1 MRILIDAVGA
11 TTGGGASRSREL
23 ARTLPALAPDN
34 DYLFVL
40 QPHLQVDIARIAPRI
55 ATLVPPKPCSRMPLR
70 VGWEHL
76 LLPRKTM
83 GFSPEVVLSPFNVA
97 PVRWPKPKPRLAV
110 IVSNLAPYSPVVR
123 ELYGGRDWL
132 RLESLRRLTDRT
144 IAHADHV
151 FLLSRQAYALIDASL
166 LAGKS
171 ELIPMAPPPL
181 ASWVDQAHLPAEPYF
196 VIVGD
201 LMRYKGVEIVL
212 EAMSHFPPANVPLL
226 LVCGAH
232 TERSYLEAL
241 RDRASSLGLRDRIR
255 MLGPTDHSRV
265 LAMIA
270 GARACILPSRF
281 ENLTRVPIEAMSL
294 GTPVVARNIESYR
307 ESCEGAA
314 MYFDSEHPQQLAR
327 HMHALL
333 RDDALRAEWAQRAKG
348 HAISRR
354 PEEATTRILQ
364 VLEGG

>member
-40 QPHLQVDIARIAPRI
+40 QPHIEVDVARIAPSVS
-55 ATLVPPKPCSRMPLR
+55 TLVPPQPCSRMPLR
-70 VGWEHL
+70 VGWEHF
-76 LLPRKTM
+76 LLPRRTM
-83 GFSPEVVLSPFNVA
+83 HFSPEVVLSPFNVA

-123 ELYGGRDWL
+123 EMYRGRDWL
-132 RLESLRRLTDRT
+132 RLETLRRLTDRT

-151 FLLSRQAYALIDASL
+151 FLLSRQAYTLLDGAL
-166 LAGKS
+166 LADKS
-171 ELIPMAPPPL
+171 EVIPMAPPQLP
-181 ASWVDQAHLPAEPYF
+181 SCVDQADLPAEPYF
-196 VIVGD
+196 LIVGD
-201 LMRYKGVEIVL
+201 LMRYKGVEVVL
-212 EAMSHFPPANVPLL
+212 EAMSRFAPEAVPLL

-232 TERSYLEAL
+232 TELSYVAAL
-241 RDRASSLGLRDRIR
+241 RERAASLGLADRIR
-255 MLGPTDHSRV
+255 MLGPIEHSRV

-281 ENLTRVPIEAMSL
+281 ENLTRVPIEAMAF

-314 MYFDSEHPQQLAR
+314 IYFDHEDFEQLAK
-327 HMHALL
+327 HMRALV
-333 RDDALRAEWAQRAKG
+333 RDDAFRAEWGQRAKQ
-348 HAISRR
+348 HARSRR
-354 PEEATTRILQ
+354 PEDATNRILHT
-364 VLEGG
+364 LSRG

>member
-40 QPHLQVDIARIAPRI
+40 QPHIEVDVARIAPRI
-55 ATLVPPKPCSRMPLR
+55 STLVPPKPCCRMPLR

-97 PVRWPKPKPRLAV
+97 PVRWPTPKPRLAV

-123 ELYGGRDWL
+123 EMYRGRAWL
-132 RLESLRRLTDRT
+132 RLEILRRLTDHT

-151 FLLSRQAYALIDASL
+151 FLLSRQAYPLIDGAL
-166 LAGKS
+166 LADKS
-171 ELIPMAPPPL
+171 EVIPMAPPQLP
-181 ASWVDQAHLPAEPYF
+181 SRIDQDDLPAEPYF
-196 VIVGD
+196 VVVGD
-201 LMRYKGVEIVL
+201 LMRYKGVELVL
-212 EAMSHFPPANVPLL
+212 EAMSHFPPDAVPLL

-232 TERSYLEAL
+232 TELSYLATL
-241 RDRASSLGLRDRIR
+241 RGRAASLGLGDRIR
-255 MLGPTDHSRV
+255 MLGPTEHPRV

-314 MYFDSEHPQQLAR
+314 MYFDFEDSEQLAE
-327 HMHALL
+327 HMRALV
-333 RDDALRAEWAQRAKG
+333 RDDTFRAEWGQRAKA
-348 HAISRR
+348 HARSLR
-354 PEEATTRILQ
+354 PEEATSRILQ
-364 VLEGG
+364 ALERG

>member
-1 MRILIDAVGA
+1 
-11 TTGGGASRSREL
+11 
-23 ARTLPALAPDN
+23 
-34 DYLFVL
+34 
-40 QPHLQVDIARIAPRI
+40 
-55 ATLVPPKPCSRMPLR
+55 
-70 VGWEHL
+70 
-76 LLPRKTM
+76 M

-151 FLLSRQAYALIDASL
+151 FLLSRQAYALIDGAL
-166 LAGKS
+166 LANKS
-171 ELIPMAPPPL
+171 EVIPMAPPPL
-181 ASWVDQAHLPAEPYF
+181 PPRVDHDDLPAEPYF

-201 LMRYKGVEIVL
+201 LMRYKGVEVVL
-212 EAMSHFPPANVPLL
+212 EAMSHFAPDAVPLL

-232 TERSYLEAL
+232 TERSYLDAL
-241 RDRASSLGLRDRIR
+241 RSRVASLGLCDRVR
-255 MLGPTDHSRV
+255 MLGPTEHPRV

-314 MYFDSEHPQQLAR
+314 MYFDFEDSEQLAE
-327 HMHALL
+327 HMRALV
-333 RDDALRAEWAQRAKG
+333 RDDAFRAEWAQRATE
-348 HAISRR
+348 HARSLR
-354 PEEATTRILQ
+354 PEEATSRILQ
-364 VLEGG
+364 TLQRG